1 MFLKFKPS
9 IPEIEPVELKQR
21 LDQEQP
27 LTLVDVRE
35 YSEANIA
42 DLPDV
47 GQKRI
52 PVKEFITRIEELDP
66 EANIVVYCRSGAR
79 SGWAVER
86 LLEVGF
92 DKVWNL
98 KGGVLGW
105 RQQVDPTIQAY

>member
-1 MFLKFKPS
+1 M
-9 IPEIEPVELKQR
+9 KQR

-86 LLEVGF
+86 LLEMGF

-98 KGGVLGW
+98 RGGVLGW
-105 RQQVDPTIQAY
+105 RQQVDPSIQAY

>member
-1 MFLKFKPS
+1 M
-9 IPEIEPVELKQR
+9 
-21 LDQEQP
+21 
-27 LTLVDVRE
+27 
-35 YSEANIA
+35 
-42 DLPDV
+42 
-47 GQKRI
+47 GQKRS

-86 LLEVGF
+86 LLEMGF